1 MTQSNIVIGNSG
13 LSRENPDYYAA
24 LVMNYILGGGGLTS
38 RLMDDIRIKKGLV
51 YSVGSVFEGRKYPGP
66 FQVYLQTKNP
76 STKDAIKGVME
87 DLERMRSGPVSEK
100 ELENAKKY
108 LVGSFPQ
115 RFSTQGR
122 IASFFAQVE
131 YFGLGLDYAGR
142 YPSIINA
149 ITREDVQRVAKE
161 YIRPDMAVTV
171 IVADLKEAGL
181 E

>member
-1 MTQSNIVIGNSG
+1 M
-13 LSRENPDYYAA
+13 
-24 LVMNYILGGGGLTS
+24 
-38 RLMDDIRIKKGLV
+38 
-51 YSVGSVFEGRKYPGP
+51 P
-66 FQVYLQTKNP
+66 FQVYLQTKNQ
-76 STKDAIKGVME
+76 SARDAIKAVME
-87 DLERMRSGPVSEK
+87 ELERIRSGPVSEK
-100 ELENAKKY
+100 DLDEAKKY

-131 YFGLGLDYAGR
+131 YFGLGLDYAER

-149 ITREDVQRVAKE
+149 ITREDIQRVANK
-161 YIRPDMAVTV
+161 YIQPDKALTV

>member
-1 MTQSNIVIGNSG
+1 M
-13 LSRENPDYYAA
+13 SRENPDYYTA
-24 LVMNYILGGGGLTS
+24 LVANYILGGGGLTS
-38 RLMDDIRIKKGLV
+38 RLMEDIRIKKGLV
-51 YSVGSVFEGRKYPGP
+51 YSVGSMFEGRKYPGP
-66 FQVYLQTKNP
+66 FQVYLQTKNQ
-76 STKDAIKGVME
+76 SARDAIKAVME
-87 DLERMRSGPVSEK
+87 ELERIRSGPVSEK
-100 ELENAKKY
+100 ELDEAKKY

-131 YFGLGLDYAGR
+131 YFGLGLDYAER

-149 ITREDVQRVAKE
+149 ITREDIQRVANK
-161 YIRPDMAVTV
+161 YIQPDKALTV